1 MPINNGLY
9 NGVRYVGFKDAGAAS
24 SFLRGITEDNADNS
38 VISVFMCPAQL
49 AIEGYSGDLDSWV
62 NGTDIENPAPYEKDT
77 EIYFDPTEYF
87 QGFVPNNMKLY
98 TYPYIGIA
106 VDTLSCATVYRWEWF
121 IFNTFTKATFGL
133 LGAIS
138 PNSEIRVSP
147 KYYQTAEN
155 KYNYTESNF
164 VTGFPQCAWAID
176 SYAAWLA
183 QKSTAEYLNMAQT
196 ATNGF
201 AGVVGSLMQG
211 NIGGAVSSGVNAVFD
226 LAGQHNQ
233 QVLEQTRGDTP
244 RGNIGGNVD
253 TGARIKGVYYKKITI
268 TNEYAKQ
275 IDAFFDR
282 FGYAVKQIKKP
293 VRKNRKHYTY
303 VRTSGCQIRCIS
315 GRSIPADAANKI
327 KSIYDNGVTFWN
339 YNLGDQNFIIGNYYL
354 AGDNDPLYGKGFN

>member
-24 SFLRGITEDNADNS
+24 AFLQGITEDNADNS
-38 VISVFMCPAQL
+38 VISVFMCPAEL
-49 AIEGYSGDLDSWV
+49 AVGNSSIESW
-62 NGTDIENPAPYEKDT
+62 NDGSDIQNSEVYKKDT
-77 EIYFDPTEYF
+77 EIYFDQSEYF
-87 QGFVPNNMKLY
+87 QDYIPHNMKLY

-121 IFNTFTKATFGL
+121 LFNRYNKATFGL

-147 KYYQTAEN
+147 KYYQTGEN

-183 QKSTAEYLNMAQT
+183 QKSTAEYLNMSQT
-196 ATNGF
+196 ATSGL
-201 AGVVGSLMQG
+201 AGILGNLAQG
-211 NIGGAVSSGVNAVFD
+211 NIGGAMTSGVNTMFD
-226 LAGQHNQ
+226 LASQHNQ
-233 QVLEQTRGDTP
+233 QVLEQTRGDSP
-244 RGNIGGNVD
+244 RGNIGSSVD
-253 TGARIKGVYYKKITI
+253 TGARIKGIYYKRITI
-268 TNEYAKQ
+268 TKEYAQQ

-282 FGYAVKQIKKP
+282 YGYAVKKIKKP
-293 VRKNRKHYTY
+293 SRKNRKHYTY
-303 VRTSGCQIRCIS
+303 VKTSGCQIWS
-315 GRSIPADAANKI
+315 FTGRAIPADVANKI

-339 YNLGDQNFIIGNYYL
+339 YTLGDNNFMIGNYYL
-354 AGDNDPLYGKGFN
+354 AEDNDPINGKGFE

>member
-9 NGVRYVGFKDAGAAS
+9 NAVRYVGFADAGAAS
-24 SFLRGITEDNADNS
+24 AFLRGITEDNADNS
-38 VISVFMCPAQL
+38 VLAVFMCPAEL
-49 AIEGYSGDLDSWV
+49 GIDNYDGTLPASF
-62 NGTDIENPAPYEKDT
+62 NGTDIDNPAPFRKDT

-87 QGFVPNNMKLY
+87 QGFVPNNMKLF

-106 VDTLSCATVYRWEWF
+106 VDTLSCSTVYRWEWF
-121 IFNTFTKATFGL
+121 LYNEYEKATFGM

-155 KYNYTESNF
+155 TYNYTESNF
-164 VTGFPQCAWAID
+164 VTGFPQCPWIVD

-183 QKSTAEYLNMAQT
+183 QKSTAEYLNMS
-196 ATNGF
+196 
-201 AGVVGSLMQG
+201 GSAVMGLASVFGAALQG
-211 NIGGAVSSGVNAVFD
+211 NALGAGTAAASTLFD
-226 LAGQHNQ
+226 LASQHNQ

-244 RGNIGGNVD
+244 RGNIGGSVD

-275 IDAFFDR
+275 IDSFFDK
-282 FGYAVKQIKKP
+282 FGYAIRQIKKP

-303 VRTSGCQIRCIS
+303 VKTSGCQIKGIS
-315 GRSIPADAANKI
+315 GRAIPAEVANKI
-327 KSIYDNGVTFWN
+327 KSIYDNGVTFWH
-339 YNLGDQNFIIGNYYL
+339 YSLGDENLIIGDYSL
-354 AGDNDPLYGKGFN
+354 AADNDPIYGKGFD

>member
-1 MPINNGLY
+1 MPMNNGLY
-9 NGVRYVGFKDAGAAS
+9 NGVRYVGFTSDGAAS
-24 SFLRGITEDNADNS
+24 AFLRGITEDNADNS
-38 VISVFMCPAQL
+38 VISVFMCPAEL
-49 AIEGYSGDLDSWV
+49 C
-62 NGTDIENPAPYEKDT
+62 IENYDGTLPPEFNGVDIISPAPFRKDT

-98 TYPYIGIA
+98 TYPYIGLA
-106 VDTLSCATVYRWEWF
+106 VDTLSCVTVYRWEWF
-121 IFNTFTKATFGL
+121 LFNKYEKATFGM

-138 PNSEIRVSP
+138 PNSEFRVSP
-147 KYYQTAEN
+147 KYYQTGEN

-196 ATNGF
+196 TAGGI

-211 NIGGAVSSGVNAVFD
+211 NIAGALTSGINAYFD

-233 QVLEQTRGDTP
+233 QVLEQTRGDSP
-244 RGNIGGNVD
+244 RGNIGGSVD
-253 TGARIKGVYYKKITI
+253 TGARIKGIYYKKITI
-268 TNEYAKQ
+268 TSEYAKQ
-275 IDAFFDR
+275 IDSFFDR

-303 VRTSGCQIRCIS
+303 IKTSGC
-315 GRSIPADAANKI
+315 KI
-327 KSIYDNGVTFWN
+327 TTMNRGMPLDVVKKIQNIYDNGITFWH
-339 YNLGDQNFIIGNYYL
+339 YS
-354 AGDNDPLYGKGFN
+354 GDNNMVVGDYSVAADNEPIYGKGFD

>member
-9 NGVRYVGFKDAGAAS
+9 NGVRYVGFADDGAAS
-24 SFLRGITEDNADNS
+24 AFLRGITEDNADNS
-38 VISVFMCPAQL
+38 VISVFMCPAEL
-49 AIEGYSGDLDSWV
+49 CIENYDGTLPASF
-62 NGTDIENPAPYEKDT
+62 NGTDINNPAPFRKDT

-87 QGFVPNNMKLY
+87 HGFVPNNMKLY

-121 IFNTFTKATFGL
+121 LFNKYEKATFGL

-138 PNSEIRVSP
+138 PNSEFRVSP
-147 KYYQTAEN
+147 KYYQTSEN

-183 QKSTAEYLNMAQT
+183 QKSTAEYLNMGQT
-196 ATNGF
+196 AVSGLTGI
-201 AGVVGSLMQG
+201 VGNLAQG
-211 NIGGAVSSGVNAVFD
+211 NIGGALTSGVNAVFD

-233 QVLEQTRGDTP
+233 QVLEQTRGDSP

-253 TGARIKGVYYKKITI
+253 TGARIKGIYYKKITI
-268 TNEYAKQ
+268 TSEYAKQ
-275 IDAFFDR
+275 IDSFFDR

-303 VRTSGCQIRCIS
+303 IKTSGCKITAMN
-315 GRSIPADAANKI
+315 RSMPLDVVKKI
-327 KSIYDNGVTFWN
+327 QNIYDNGITFWHYSGN
-339 YNLGDQNFIIGNYYL
+339 DNMIVGDYRV
-354 AGDNDPLYGKGFN
+354 AADNEPIYGKGFD